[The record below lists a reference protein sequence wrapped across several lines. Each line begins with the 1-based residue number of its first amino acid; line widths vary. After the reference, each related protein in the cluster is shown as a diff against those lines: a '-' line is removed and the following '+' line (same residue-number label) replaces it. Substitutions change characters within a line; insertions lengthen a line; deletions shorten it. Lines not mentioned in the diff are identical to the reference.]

1 MAFYFFTIPVSNSK
15 QSESELNQFVS
26 QNKILTTDKQFVAD
40 GSNSFW
46 SICITTIQSEEVF
59 NSKKIKS
66 KRSAIDY
73 KDVLSVEDFTVFA
86 ELRKLRKEISDS
98 QGIPAY
104 AVFTNEQLAKMV
116 TENITSKAEM
126 LKVNGVGQSRIE
138 KYAESF
144 LAIVLRVNNLSGSG
158 TKASLPEI

>member
-1 MAFYFFTIPVSNSK
+1 M
-15 QSESELNQFVS
+15 
-26 QNKILTTDKQFVAD
+26 
-40 GSNSFW
+40 
-46 SICITTIQSEEVF
+46 
-59 NSKKIKS
+59 
-66 KRSAIDY
+66 
-73 KDVLSVEDFTVFA
+73 FA